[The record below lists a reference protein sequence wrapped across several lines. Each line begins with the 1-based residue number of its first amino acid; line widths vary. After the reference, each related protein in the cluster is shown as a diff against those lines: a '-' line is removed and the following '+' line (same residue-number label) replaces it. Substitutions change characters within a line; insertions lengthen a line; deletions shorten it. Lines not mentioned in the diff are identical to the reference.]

1 MPSIYQIKPRFQA
14 LLRPLV
20 RGLASAGVTANQ
32 VTLAAA
38 VMSIAA
44 GVVLAKWAFVPAVW
58 FLLPVVLFLR
68 MALNAIDGMLAREHG
83 QKSPLGAYL
92 NELCDVISDAAL
104 YLPFALIP
112 ALQQHQFAA
121 FGVAWAPV
129 VDAIIVVVAVQLAAL
144 SEMAGLVALQ
154 VGAERRYD
162 GPMGKSDRALAF
174 GLLAFLHGLGFIPA
188 LWLKWAIVLI
198 ALLTAW
204 TIVNRVRAGLRE
216 RAA

>member
-20 RGLASAGVTANQ
+20 RRLASAGATANQ

-38 VMSIAA
+38 VLSIAA
-44 GVVLAKWAFVPAVW
+44 GIVLAYQAAELAFW
-58 FLLPVVLFLR
+58 FLLPVVLFVR

-83 QKSPLGAYL
+83 QKSALGAYL

-104 YLPFALIP
+104 YLPFALVPGIE
-112 ALQQHQFAA
+112 A
-121 FGVAWAPV
+121 
-129 VDAIIVVVAVQLAAL
+129 IVVVVSVLLAAL
-144 SEMAGLVALQ
+144 SEMAGVVALQ

-162 GPMGKSDRALAF
+162 GPMGKSDRAFAF
-174 GLLAFLHGLGFIPA
+174 GLIAFLLGLGLIPA
-188 LWLKWAIVLI
+188 IWLSWAIGLV

-204 TIVNRVRAGLRE
+204 TIINRVRAGLSQV
-216 RAA
+216 AA

>member
-1 MPSIYQIKPRFQA
+1 MVAESNAGGPAQLMPSIYQIKPRFQA

-20 RGLASAGVTANQ
+20 RGLAAEGVTANQ

-44 GVVLAKWAFVPAVW
+44 GVVLAKWAYVPAVW
-58 FLLPVVLFLR
+58 FLLPAVLFVR

-112 ALQQHQFAA
+112 
-121 FGVAWAPV
+121 GVEPMV
-129 VDAIIVVVAVQLAAL
+129 IVIAVILAAV
-144 SEMAGLVALQ
+144 SEMAGVIAIQ

-162 GPMGKSDRALAF
+162 GPAGKSDRAVAF
-174 GLLAFLHGLGFIPA
+174 GAAALTVGLGFWGEPSNLTWWIGLVA
-188 LWLKWAIVLI
+188 VM
-198 ALLTAW
+198 TAW
-204 TIVNRVRAGLRE
+204 TIVNRVRAGLRQVK
-216 RAA
+216 A

>member
-20 RGLASAGVTANQ
+20 RWLAAEGVTANQ

-38 VMSIAA
+38 ALSIAA
-44 GVVLAKWAFVPAVW
+44 GVVLAKWAYVPAVW
-58 FLLPVVLFLR
+58 FLLPAVLFVR

-83 QKSPLGAYL
+83 QKSPLGAFL

-104 YLPFALIP
+104 YLPFALVGGWEFVIIE
-112 ALQQHQFAA
+112 FAPPTS
-121 FGVAWAPV
+121 GVNPILV
-129 VDAIIVVVAVQLAAL
+129 IVAVILAAL
-144 SEMAGLVALQ
+144 SEMAGVVAIQ

-174 GLLAFLHGLGFIPA
+174 GFLAVLVGLRLVPTVWISY
-188 LWLKWAIVLI
+188 AIGLI

-204 TIVNRVRAGLRE
+204 TIVNRVRAGLRQV
-216 RAA
+216 AA